1 MSGNERQCKVGSFI
15 LEYVERELAFV
26 NEGESHNASSDPVE
40 SIFGVVK
47 DRMSDD
53 KLAGVTPIIL
63 MMPLRLN
70 LADKDRRVN
79 FNFLFIEFYL
89 PLSIRKICRDST
101 HKYSIPILLTPIHLS
116 SNIE

>member
-47 DRMSDD
+47 SRMSDD

-70 LADKDRRVN
+70 LADKGRRVN
-79 FNFLFIEFYL
+79 FNFKQRLEEEDTVTLRNGRMKTLLQIWWSSA
-89 PLSIRKICRDST
+89 SI
-101 HKYSIPILLTPIHLS
+101 L
-116 SNIE
+116 

>member
-40 SIFGVVK
+40 SIFGIVK
-47 DRMSDD
+47 GRMSDD

-63 MMPLRLN
+63 MMPLHLN
-70 LADKDRRVN
+70 LADKGRRVN
-79 FNFLFIEFYL
+79 FNFKQRLEEGRHRHIKDGRMKPFLQIWWSRA
-89 PLSIRKICRDST
+89 SI
-101 HKYSIPILLTPIHLS
+101 L
-116 SNIE
+116 

>member
-1 MSGNERQCKVGSFI
+1 M
-15 LEYVERELAFV
+15 ERELAFV

-47 DRMSDD
+47 GRMSDN

-63 MMPLRLN
+63 LMPLRLN

-79 FNFLFIEFYL
+79 FNFKQRLEEGRHRHIKEWANEN
-89 PLSIRKICRDST
+89 LSPNLAIKRNNTIGNKCVGF
-101 HKYSIPILLTPIHLS
+101 
-116 SNIE
+116 